1 MSTDPA
7 LRESSGDRPAEPD
20 ELERLRHLLFQAERE
35 QLAGLTRRLDDPD
48 VRAVETGSVL
58 SESVRLAVARGPGL
72 AVTMA
77 PMVEEAIHASVR
89 RDPAKLVDA
98 IFPVMGPAIRRSI
111 AATLRDMIQS
121 LNQVLESSVSWRGLM
136 WRVEAH
142 RTGKPFAEIA
152 LLHTLVYQVEQV
164 FLIHARTGLLL
175 QHVVATSGLSPDPHV
190 VSGMLTAIQDFVN
203 ESFNAGTPGAL
214 ATMNVGDLTVWIEPG
229 RHAYLAGIVRGHA
242 PMELRSTMQ
251 DALAFTHGQH
261 ALLLERFQGNAVPFE
276 ACRPLLEACLQAKY
290 VDRRTGVDRRTTGVS
305 RQLGVLLAI
314 VVVLLAIW
322 GVQSFRSSR
331 RWSQFV
337 DRLRAEPGI
346 VLVTAETRA
355 GRYFVAGLR
364 DPLAADP
371 ARLQTE
377 AGYEPGEIASRWEP
391 YQAADPGFVLSRAA
405 TLLTPPSTARLGF
418 DRGVLTVQG
427 TAPRAWMLDRL
438 RLALFVPGVDAVKTD
453 GLRSQE
459 IVDAEARANA
469 VQRHQI
475 LFAVDSDTLDPGQ
488 QPAIEAL
495 AADVRALM
503 AAAQSAAVDVSVE
516 AFGQTDE
523 TGSETE
529 NAKLG
534 ARRAERV
541 LAALVAGGLDRRRFV
556 VRASQATDRSSDD
569 GQRARKR
576 RVELHVRLTPAVDAS
591 ESR

>member
-314 VVVLLAIW
+314 VGVLLATW

-523 TGSETE
+523 TGSEAL

-541 LAALVAGGLDRRRFV
+541 LAALVAGGLDRRLFV

>member
-314 VVVLLAIW
+314 VGVLLATW

-541 LAALVAGGLDRRRFV
+541 LAALVAGGLDRRLFV

>member
-35 QLAGLTRRLDDPD
+35 QLAGLARRLDDPD

-89 RDPAKLVDA
+89 HDPGKMVDA

-214 ATMNVGDLTVWIEPG
+214 ATMSVGDLTVWIEPG

-251 DALAFTHGQH
+251 DALAFTHGEH

-305 RQLGVLLAI
+305 RQLWVLLAI

-331 RWSQFV
+331 RWNQFV
-337 DRLRAEPGI
+337 DRLRVEPGI
-346 VLVTAETRA
+346 VLVTAEARA
-355 GRYFVAGLR
+355 GRYLVAGLR
-364 DPLAADP
+364 DPLAVDP
-371 ARLQTE
+371 ARIQTE
-377 AGYEPGEIASRWEP
+377 AGYEPGDIASRWEP

-488 QPAIEAL
+488 RPAIEAL

-523 TGSETE
+523 TGSEAL

>member
-35 QLAGLTRRLDDPD
+35 QLAGLARRLDDPD

-314 VVVLLAIW
+314 VGVLLATW

-377 AGYEPGEIASRWEP
+377 AGYEPDEIASRWEP

-534 ARRAERV
+534 ARRAERI
-541 LAALVAGGLDRRRFV
+541 LAALVAGGLDRRLFV